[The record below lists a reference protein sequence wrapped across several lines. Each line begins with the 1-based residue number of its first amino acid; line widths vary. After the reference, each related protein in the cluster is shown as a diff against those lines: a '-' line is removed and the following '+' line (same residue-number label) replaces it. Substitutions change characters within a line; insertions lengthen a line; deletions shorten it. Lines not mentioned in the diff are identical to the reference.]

1 MGWKNLLLNPKTA
14 GKVIDRVKPLKKIK
28 GSMTTGEVKMKAGLS
43 KMKAAAFDLKQTLK
57 KTDDNLKETVKKAR
71 KNLETAKKIFGDK

>member
-1 MGWKNLLLNPKTA
+1 MGWINLLRNPKTA
-14 GKVIDRVKPLKKIK
+14 GKVIDKVKPLKPIK
-28 GSMTTGEVKMKAGLS
+28 GAMTKGEVKMKAGMA

-57 KTDDNLKETVKKAR
+57 KTEDNLKDTVKKTK

>member
-28 GSMTTGEVKMKAGLS
+28 GSMTKGEVKMKAGMA
-43 KMKAAAFDLKQTLK
+43 KMKAAAFDLNQTLK
-57 KTDDNLKETVKKAR
+57 KTEDNLKDTVKKTR